1 MQLFFLPDTN
11 KNHGITYSYAQ
22 AEQKPH
28 NYVVHSHAKASAYTN
43 PYA

>member
-11 KNHGITYSYAQ
+11 KNYGNTYSYAQ
-22 AEQKPH
+22 NEQKPH
-28 NYVVHSHAKASAYTN
+28 NDDVHSHAKASAYTN